1 MFVAFASRSQMS
13 IRCRQ
18 RGFVSSMLPA
28 CFVRASL
35 FATARKRRGRL
46 WTIRRSWEPTVRAS
60 SSLVLSLA
68 TIVLAL
74 SSFATASG
82 AQDFYRGKSVT
93 LFAGQ
98 PPGGGIDSEMRLV
111 GQFFGRHIPGEPTIV
126 PRNLPGAG
134 GMILGNHL
142 FGVAKPDGLTLG
154 MPGRSGFVL
163 APLISAA
170 DTKYDLRRFTWIG
183 SSASSNFVL
192 FMRPQSNIRSF
203 DDLRNAKRQIII
215 AGSGSTTA
223 NSVMP
228 EVLAKYEN
236 LPIKVVRGYPGIID
250 AILAVERGE
259 ADGVFC
265 QRASIRSDMLASG
278 SVVPVLQVFDMEP
291 NLPILDRYIS
301 NPKEKALL
309 ELLSAPQR
317 LGLAVIAPPGLP
329 DDLTRMLRQS
339 YLKMVESREYVEE
352 AIKRNL
358 DVGRPNTGEEITD
371 YVTNTLMAFPAE
383 TIREYRSY
391 VEKQ

>member
-1 MFVAFASRSQMS
+1 
-13 IRCRQ
+13 
-18 RGFVSSMLPA
+18 MLLE
-28 CFVRASL
+28 CFVRLSV
-35 FATARKRRGRL
+35 FATARRRCDRMV
-46 WTIRRSWEPTVRAS
+46 IVRRSWEPAVRAS
-60 SSLVLSLA
+60 SSLALSLA

-74 SSFATASG
+74 SSFATPSG
-82 AQDFYRGKSVT
+82 AQDFYRGKTVT

-111 GQFFGRHIPGEPTIV
+111 GQFFGRHIPGEPALV
-126 PRNLPGAG
+126 PRNMPGAG

-192 FMRPQSNIRSF
+192 FMRRQSNIRTF
-203 DDLRNAKRQIII
+203 DDLRNAKHQIII

-329 DDLTRMLRQS
+329 DDLTRILRQS

-352 AIKRNL
+352 AIKRNF

>member
-1 MFVAFASRSQMS
+1 MGTELSVRIF
-13 IRCRQ
+13 
-18 RGFVSSMLPA
+18 MLLWLGLYAAVTALAAP
-28 CFVRASL
+28 
-35 FATARKRRGRL
+35 TAR
-46 WTIRRSWEPTVRAS
+46 
-60 SSLVLSLA
+60 
-68 TIVLAL
+68 
-74 SSFATASG
+74 
-82 AQDFYRGKSVT
+82 AQDFYRGKSLT

-111 GQFFGRHIPGEPTIV
+111 AQFLGRHIPGGPAIV
-126 PRNLPGAG
+126 PRNMPGAG

-142 FGVAKPDGLTLG
+142 FSVAKPDGLTLG

-192 FMRPQSNIRSF
+192 FMRRQSNIRSF

-265 QRASIRSDMLASG
+265 QRASIRTEMLTAG
-278 SVVPVLQVFDMEP
+278 TVVPVLQVFDTEP
-291 NLPILDRYIS
+291 NLPILDRFIS

-317 LGLAVIAPPGLP
+317 LGLALIAPPGLP
-329 DDLTRMLRQS
+329 DDLTRTLRQS
-339 YLKMVESREYVEE
+339 YLKMVESHEYVEE
-352 AIKRNL
+352 AVKRNF
-358 DVGRPNTGEEITD
+358 DIGRPNSGEEIAN
-371 YVTNTLMAFPAE
+371 YVTNTLMTFPAD

-391 VEKQ
+391 VEKP